1 VKRRA
6 DPWVALYAAALRD
19 FIRGG
24 GEAELASAYELGRR
38 AIREQVGLLDLM
50 ALHHGALATVLGA
63 EAGGRSPVTIVADA
77 GTFLSEM
84 LSSFEMVHRG
94 FRESVT
100 TLRRINEMLE
110 EQARHIAHALHDDA
124 GQLLAS
130 VHLALQRI
138 ERRLPSEGS
147 GDLRDARQFLKQME
161 DHLRTLSHEL
171 RPTLLDDLGLLP
183 ALEFLAQ
190 SVSARSGI
198 PIRVNGVRLRRLPT
212 RVETALYRIVQE
224 ALRNA
229 AKHSQARH
237 VNVGIEV
244 AERRV
249 RCSIR
254 DDGRGFDAG
263 AALDGKGPRGLGMI
277 GMRERLDALG
287 GNLVIRSTPGR
298 GTELRITV
306 PLEGHDA
313 DTTSPRR

>member
-1 VKRRA
+1 MKRRP
-6 DPWVALYAAALRD
+6 DPWTALYVAALRD
-19 FIRGG
+19 FIRGR
-24 GEAELASAYELGRR
+24 GEAELARAYELGRR
-38 AIREQVGLLDLM
+38 AMREEIGLLDLM

-63 EAGGRSPVTIVADA
+63 EGDGRNPGTIVADA
-77 GTFLSEM
+77 GTFLSET

-94 FRESVT
+94 FRESVA

-130 VHLALQRI
+130 VHLTLQRV
-138 ERRLPSEGS
+138 ERRLPAGGS
-147 GDLRDARQFLKQME
+147 DDLQEARQFLGQIE
-161 DHLRTLSHEL
+161 HHLRNLSHEL
-171 RPTLLDDLGLLP
+171 RPTMLDDLGLLP

-198 PIRVNGVRLRRLPT
+198 PIRVSGVRLRRLPA

-229 AKHSQARH
+229 AKHSEARH
-237 VNVGIEV
+237 VNVGIDV

-254 DDGRGFDAG
+254 DDGKGFDPG
-263 AALDGKGPRGLGMI
+263 ATMDGKRIGGLGMV

-287 GNLVIRSTPGR
+287 GDLVIRSTPGR

-306 PLEGHDA
+306 PLEGHNA

>member
-1 VKRRA
+1 MKRRP
-6 DPWVALYAAALRD
+6 DPWTALYVAALRA
-19 FIRGG
+19 FIRGR
-24 GEAELASAYELGRR
+24 GEAELALAYELGRR
-38 AIREQVGLLDLM
+38 AMREEIGLLDLM

-63 EAGGRSPVTIVADA
+63 EDDGRVPGRIVADA
-77 GTFLSEM
+77 GTFLAET

-94 FRESVT
+94 FRESVA

-130 VHLALQRI
+130 VHLTLQRV
-138 ERRLPSEGS
+138 ERSLPAGACD
-147 GDLRDARQFLKQME
+147 DLQEVRRFLGQIE
-161 DHLRTLSHEL
+161 DHLRSLSHEL
-171 RPTLLDDLGLLP
+171 RPTMLDDLGLLP
-183 ALEFLAQ
+183 ALEYLAQ

-198 PIRVNGVRLRRLPT
+198 PIRVSGARLRRLPT

-237 VNVGIEV
+237 VNVGIDV

-254 DDGRGFDAG
+254 DDGKGFDAD
-263 AALDGKGPRGLGMI
+263 ATMDGKRMRGLGMV

-287 GNLVIRSTPGR
+287 GDLVIRSAPGR

-313 DTTSPRR
+313 DTTAPRR

>member
-6 DPWVALYAAALRD
+6 DPWAALYAAALRD
-19 FIRGG
+19 FIRGR
-24 GEAELASAYELGRR
+24 GEAELARAYELGRR
-38 AIREQVGLLDLM
+38 AIREQIGLLDLM
-50 ALHHGALATVLGA
+50 ALHHGALATVLGN
-63 EAGGRSPVTIVADA
+63 GDRGRGPGTIVADA

-124 GQLLAS
+124 GQLLTA
-130 VHLALQRI
+130 VHLTLDRLQR
-138 ERRLPSEGS
+138 ELPTGDSDELREARR
-147 GDLRDARQFLKQME
+147 FLVQIE
-161 DHLRTLSHEL
+161 DHLRGLSHEL

-198 PIRVNGVRLRRLPT
+198 PIRVTGSRLRRLPT

-237 VNVGIEV
+237 VNVGIDV
-244 AERRV
+244 AERQI

-263 AALDGKGPRGLGMI
+263 GTLNGKAPRGLGMV

-287 GNLVIRSTPGR
+287 GDMVIRSNPGR

-313 DTTSPRR
+313 DTTAPRR

>member
-1 VKRRA
+1 MRPA
-6 DPWVALYAAALRD
+6 DPWTELYIAALRR
-19 FIRGG
+19 FIQHR
-24 GEAELASAYELGRR
+24 GEAELACAYELGRR

-50 ALHHGALATVLGA
+50 ALHHVALATVLGGEDGDRGA
-63 EAGGRSPVTIVADA
+63 EAVVADA
-77 GTFLSEM
+77 GTFLAET

-100 TLRRINEMLE
+100 TLRQINEMLE
-110 EQARHIAHALHDDA
+110 EQARRIAHALHDDA

-130 VHLALQRI
+130 VHLTLQRI
-138 ERRLPSEGS
+138 ERGS
-147 GDLRDARQFLKQME
+147 PAGGSDGLQEARQFLIQIE
-161 DHLRTLSHEL
+161 DHLRSLSHEL
-171 RPTLLDDLGLLP
+171 RPTMLDDLGLLP

-198 PIRVNGVRLRRLPT
+198 PIRVNGSRLPRLPT

-237 VNVGIEV
+237 VNVGIDV
-244 AERRV
+244 TERQV

-254 DDGRGFDAG
+254 DDGRGFDTGG
-263 AALDGKGPRGLGMI
+263 APNGKGPRGLGMV

-287 GNLVIRSTPGR
+287 GDLVIRSTPGR

-306 PLEGHDA
+306 PLEGHHA
-313 DTTSPRR
+313 DTTSPGR